1 MDLSGAKILVCGAT
15 GVLGRGLTG
24 ALLARGASVVPAG
37 RDADRLAELGE
48 TCGTVPLTFEAADAA
63 SCAAMVDAAAA
74 GLGGLDA
81 IIITVGVAA
90 FGPAA
95 DADPELVQEL
105 FAVNTFG
112 PMVLARAA
120 LPHLSEHGTVV
131 VLSAILADLPTAGMG
146 EYSAS
151 KAAIS
156 SWLSVLRR
164 EIRPQIVLDVRPPH
178 LDTGLENRALAGAP
192 RKLPAPMPAGD
203 VVELILA
210 ALEGGKKEIV
220 WDQQSKSLLAR

>member
-1 MDLSGAKILVCGAT
+1 MELSGAKILVCGAT

-24 ALLARGASVVPAG
+24 ALVARGATVVPAG

-48 TCGTVPLTFEAADAA
+48 TCGTAPLTFEAADAD
-63 SCAAMVDAAAA
+63 SCVAVVNDAADA
-74 GLGGLDA
+74 LGGLDA
-81 IIITVGVAA
+81 IVITMGVAA

-95 DADPELVQEL
+95 DADPALVQQL

-112 PMVLARAA
+112 PMTLARAA
-120 LPHLSEHGTVV
+120 LPHLSEHGTVA

-164 EIRPQIVLDVRPPH
+164 EIRPQVVLDVRPPH
-178 LDTGLENRALAGAP
+178 LDTGLEDRALVGTP
-192 RKLPAPMPAGD
+192 PKLPAPMPAREIVD
-203 VVELILA
+203 LILTS
-210 ALEGGKKEIV
+210 LEEGKKEIV